1 MATYKRYYRLQKYVG
16 NAPADPAEYKQ
27 GEIYE
32 LSDFNSLE
40 DCVGVVPEEAQFKWV
55 LTNNYVCDGT
65 TSYYTEQKYY
75 SVDGGNTWI
84 AVLPAEYQKSTTI
97 RSQNDEDCGYVP
109 DTTTTYRWVVVDGY
123 VCDGTSKYTK
133 EKRQYSTDGINW
145 FDVSPEEIQKG
156 TLLQTNSTDC
166 GYMEPITQWVGT
178 DQTVCQGY
186 DKYVIQKEQ
195 ISYDGGV
202 TWTDTGDT
210 QIGNLI
216 ESNSYD
222 CDYGVSWVEVE
233 NEYICEDA
241 VYWVYP
247 KGETELYDT
256 NIGFTFTLDHSDD
269 SYDYYLI
276 EGNGSHISFAYTT
289 LISGGYVDLSN
300 VGVSLGGVFNNC
312 NSLSI
317 LDLTSWDVSP
327 ITSIGSL
334 FAESSNVTSI
344 NLSGWNVS
352 NITMLYSLFEYCV
365 GLQEIYLDGWD
376 LSNCEEYAD
385 LFNNCNALRT
395 IYMRGCNA
403 ATQSII
409 EECLTAA
416 GLINNVNII
425 RN

>member
-109 DTTTTYRWVVVDGY
+109 DTNTTYRWVVVDGY

-166 GYMEPITQWVGT
+166 GYIAPITQWVGT

-233 NEYICEDA
+233 NEYICE
-241 VYWVYP
+241 
-247 KGETELYDT
+247 
-256 NIGFTFTLDHSDD
+256 
-269 SYDYYLI
+269 
-276 EGNGSHISFAYTT
+276 
-289 LISGGYVDLSN
+289 
-300 VGVSLGGVFNNC
+300 
-312 NSLSI
+312 
-317 LDLTSWDVSP
+317 
-327 ITSIGSL
+327 
-334 FAESSNVTSI
+334 
-344 NLSGWNVS
+344 
-352 NITMLYSLFEYCV
+352 
-365 GLQEIYLDGWD
+365 
-376 LSNCEEYAD
+376 
-385 LFNNCNALRT
+385 
-395 IYMRGCNA
+395 
-403 ATQSII
+403 
-409 EECLTAA
+409 
-416 GLINNVNII
+416 
-425 RN
+425 

>member
-40 DCVGVVPEEAQFKWV
+40 DCVGVVPQEAQFKWV

-109 DTTTTYRWVVVDGY
+109 DTNTTYRWVVTNGY

-156 TLLQTNSTDC
+156 TLIQTNSTDC
-166 GYMEPITQWVGT
+166 GYVAPITQWVGT

-195 ISYDGGV
+195 ISYDGGT

-210 QIGNLI
+210 RIGNLI

-233 NEYICEDA
+233 NEYICE
-241 VYWVYP
+241 
-247 KGETELYDT
+247 
-256 NIGFTFTLDHSDD
+256 
-269 SYDYYLI
+269 
-276 EGNGSHISFAYTT
+276 
-289 LISGGYVDLSN
+289 
-300 VGVSLGGVFNNC
+300 
-312 NSLSI
+312 
-317 LDLTSWDVSP
+317 
-327 ITSIGSL
+327 
-334 FAESSNVTSI
+334 
-344 NLSGWNVS
+344 
-352 NITMLYSLFEYCV
+352 
-365 GLQEIYLDGWD
+365 
-376 LSNCEEYAD
+376 
-385 LFNNCNALRT
+385 
-395 IYMRGCNA
+395 
-403 ATQSII
+403 
-409 EECLTAA
+409 
-416 GLINNVNII
+416 
-425 RN
+425 